1 MRSCKLKYVLVQK
14 DMMVKFKDSL
24 STWLEF
30 NIECNIPELD
40 IDLVKIWWKLTNVN
54 SLASDV
60 VDTKSITYNKRVDL
74 TEDSLGSTEQL
85 KINSREYADCWTQGF
100 MAYILHT
107 SGTTGTPKVVRV
119 PHQCIVPNI
128 EHLRSIFEISP
139 DDLIFMASPL
149 TFDPSIVEMFVAL
162 SSGATLLIVPP
173 VIKMM
178 PERLAKVLFNHH
190 KVTVIQATPTLMKRF
205 GSELLSTVVLS
216 ANTSLRVLALGGE
229 SFPSLPVMKSW
240 RGEGNKTHIYN
251 LYGITEVS
259 SWASYYKV
267 PEEVLGSDT
276 RLEEPVPLGFPLLGT
291 VLEVRNDSGQVI
303 QEGVG
308 QVFIGGRERVC
319 LLHDETTVCQG
330 TMRASG
336 DWVTLKDGYMY
347 YLGRKDDQIK
357 RHGKRVNLGS
367 VQQAAERLKQVEAC
381 AVTSCEQDKMVLFIV
396 PRHMSEQSK
405 ESAANFHTEI
415 LLALGKILPSY
426 AIPDGV
432 VHIDSLPFT
441 AHGKVNITALI
452 EIYHEEKEGRKSSCV
467 LWRKED
473 LWEGICHL
481 WKTVLNLPENRP
493 VLSDSSMFLYSGGDS
508 LKALKFAEEI
518 ETLIGQSVSGLLE
531 VILNNSIQDIYNHIT
546 NIIFSDKT
554 KDSEEFVDEKS
565 RMKRKVW
572 NSETEGSH
580 SKVLKQQRTAAST
593 FGQNSIS
600 NITAISR
607 GSQILKQNLE
617 VSCEY
622 YTNIPNNIQEDVSL
636 TEQSSDG
643 KLPDFKSNRERNRTE
658 STSFSER
665 TSEFMI
671 VKSSLIE
678 ENTLVTQESL
688 EKGVKQPSHSSG
700 RFFPGES
707 PVNCRTVSLQMRWKS
722 DTGKCVDASPLLVIS
737 GSSGSDATV
746 YIGSHSHRMQAIEVF
761 SGRLKW
767 ETLLGDR
774 IESSAC
780 ISRCGNFIVV
790 GCYDGSVYVLRSD
803 DGKTYWMFCTGNSVK
818 SSPIVDPD
826 HGLIYVGSH
835 DEHIYALDIFRK
847 ECVWKLHCGG
857 GAVFSSACLNKS
869 PRLLY
874 VATLGNSLL
883 AINPDTGNIMWKH
896 SCGKPLFSSPQCT
909 AMSVFIGCVDGNLYC
924 FNHQG
929 HQIWQFL
936 TDGPIFSSPC
946 ISSFSESDQMVICGS
961 HDSFVYCLNEDGD
974 LVWKFKAS
982 KQVYSIPFVYSDYG
996 LNTEKLVAVTSTDGK
1011 IWILGAATG
1020 KLVAAYSLPGDVYS
1034 SPVLWR
1040 KTLIVGCRNNYV
1052 YCLEISTTEENS

>member
-1 MRSCKLKYVLVQK
+1 MARVGRNTRIIVNVEDVAVTIHCCYFKNIIIVLSNFRILQVEAAFCPIDPESLPHLSSYFMRSCKLKYVLVQK
-14 DMMVKFKDSL
+14 DMMVVSYRASNEQRQIIFIKEKML
-24 STWLEF
+24 SMLF
-30 NIECNIPELD
+30 
-40 IDLVKIWWKLTNVN
+40 
-54 SLASDV
+54 
-60 VDTKSITYNKRVDL
+60 
-74 TEDSLGSTEQL
+74 LGSTEQL

-580 SKVLKQQRTAAST
+580 SKVLKQ
-593 FGQNSIS
+593 
-600 NITAISR
+600 
-607 GSQILKQNLE
+607 
-617 VSCEY
+617 
-622 YTNIPNNIQEDVSL
+622 
-636 TEQSSDG
+636 
-643 KLPDFKSNRERNRTE
+643 NRTE